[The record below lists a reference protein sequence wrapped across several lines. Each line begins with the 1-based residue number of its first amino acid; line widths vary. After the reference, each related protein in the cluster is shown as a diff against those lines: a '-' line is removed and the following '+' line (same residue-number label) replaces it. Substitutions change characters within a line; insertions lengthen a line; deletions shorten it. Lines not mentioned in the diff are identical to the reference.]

1 MPFVVYI
8 QSRRDGIIVA
18 MYVALFCESHRDDII
33 IYIIMVNTIL
43 NNEFHQLCELS
54 PADGFIFPRG

>member
-8 QSRRDGIIVA
+8 QSRRDDIIVA
-18 MYVALFCESHRDDII
+18 MYVALFFESRRDDII

-43 NNEFHQLCELS
+43 NNEF
-54 PADGFIFPRG
+54 P